1 MPTLVSRAGLGRR
14 LSRGSVF
21 LLPEACRRR
30 GFVQIEVENGARL
43 RDSPRCFFFEEQTHL
58 VVFIPWPPL
67 PGVDGSTRRASRSR
81 AAVVCSGP
89 AMTAGARKGTVQV
102 EEPPPGMDPCHRAG
116 RALPR
121 SRSTVAH
128 PAIGGRARQRRGP
141 RRCHH
146 LPRFSH
152 RCWSLTD
159 WPPRFTWSRAVQSRR
174 ERGRKIVGARVSG
187 DVVGTGF

>member
-1 MPTLVSRAGLGRR
+1 MELGC
-14 LSRGSVF
+14 G
-21 LLPEACRRR
+21 
-30 GFVQIEVENGARL
+30 
-43 RDSPRCFFFEEQTHL
+43 THL

-81 AAVVCSGP
+81 AAVVCSRP

-102 EEPPPGMDPCHRAG
+102 EEPPPGMDPCHRVG

-121 SRSTVAH
+121 SRSTVAR

-159 WPPRFTWSRAVQSRR
+159 WPPRFAWSRAVQSRR

-187 DVVGTGF
+187 DVVGTGFSSLGINARPSNWNGRTAINGPSNGLGGCATFPA